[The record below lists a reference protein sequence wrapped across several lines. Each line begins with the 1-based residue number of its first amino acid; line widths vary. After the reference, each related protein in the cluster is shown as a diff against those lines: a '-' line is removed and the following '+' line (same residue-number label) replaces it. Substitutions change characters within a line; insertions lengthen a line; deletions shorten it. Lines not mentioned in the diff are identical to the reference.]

1 LNLRDFNESLKNR
14 IIFYFA
20 VVFILFII
28 LVLRLFWIQVINSAE
43 YEHKALNQR
52 AKEFV
57 VKSERGIIY
66 DNTGRKLAVSLP
78 AKTVVALPDN
88 VINPEKTA
96 SELADLLDI
105 SYTTIYR
112 RITSESAAIFLQR
125 KVDNNLYQKIEAKN
139 IKGITFTEE
148 SKRYYPEGE
157 LASHIIGFT
166 GIDNNGLNGLE
177 LSYNNHLSGKAGKMI
192 IERDAAGKTIP
203 NGIRETVF
211 GRDGYNVYLTID
223 EVIQYMAEK
232 ELKNAESEFEFSG
245 GSVIVMDSSNGDI
258 LAMANTPAFNPN
270 KFGEYP
276 DKNWRNRAINDVFE
290 PGSTFKIIT
299 AAAALEEGVITEN
312 DILTDPG
319 HIYVEGEKISCWS
332 RFGHGKQ
339 NFAEVVKNSCNPGFV
354 EVGLK
359 MDKETFYS
367 YIKAFGFGEQTG
379 IRLPAEARGIIPEYN
394 RIGPVELAT
403 FSFGHGL
410 SVTPIQLAAA
420 ISSVANGGKLMR
432 PRLVKE
438 VDTGNMSK
446 NIINE
451 PQVLRQVVSK
461 STADKTKELLRQVV
475 ESGTGTQAAIEGYE
489 IGGKTGTAKHYNED
503 VYDSS
508 FIGIVSADNRDLVV
522 LTILYDIQ
530 GETYYGSQT
539 AAPVFRNL
547 TSNILNYL
555 NVKPDLNQEKGY
567 EINNEELEVPNVIGK
582 SFLSA
587 ESNLRGKGFNVKLIG
602 DGEIV
607 KDQLPGSGIKTNYSS
622 TVWLFSEKKEKDE
635 RLLAVPDFRGM
646 KGIEAVKL
654 ARQKGL
660 ELILDGSG
668 KVIGQS
674 VYPGERIKSSKK
686 INLKLR

>member
-1 LNLRDFNESLKNR
+1 MQQFEESKKNR

-20 VVFILFII
+20 IIFILFII
-28 LVLRLFWIQVINSAE
+28 LALRLVWIQVINSAE

-52 AKEFV
+52 IKEFV
-57 VKSERGIIY
+57 VNSERGIIY

-88 VINPEKTA
+88 IINPEKTA
-96 SELADLLDI
+96 AELTDLLDI
-105 SYTTIYR
+105 SYNTIYR
-112 RITSESAAIFLQR
+112 RITSDAAAIFLQR
-125 KVDNNLYQKIEAKN
+125 KVSNELYEQIEAKN
-139 IKGITFTEE
+139 LKGITFTEE

-166 GIDNNGLNGLE
+166 GVDNNGLSGLE
-177 LSYNNHLSGKAGKMI
+177 LSYNNYLSGKAGKMI
-192 IERDAAGKTIP
+192 IERDAQGKTIP
-203 NGIRETVF
+203 NGIREAVP
-211 GRDGYNVYLTID
+211 GRDGYNVHLTID

-232 ELKNAESEFEFSG
+232 ELKNAAEKFDFSG
-245 GSVIVMDSSNGDI
+245 GSVIVMDSSNGDL
-258 LAMANTPAFNPN
+258 LAMANTPLYNPN
-270 KFGEYP
+270 QFGDYSEES
-276 DKNWRNRAINDVFE
+276 WRNRAINDVFE

-319 HIYVEGEKISCWS
+319 HIYVENEEINCWS
-332 RFGHGKQ
+332 NRGHRSQ
-339 NFAEVVKNSCNPGFV
+339 TFAEVVKNSCNPGFV

-367 YIKAFGFGEQTG
+367 YIKAFGFGEQSG
-379 IRLPAEARGIIPEYN
+379 IRLPAEARGIIPEYD

-403 FSFGHGL
+403 FSFGHGI

-420 ISSVANGGKLMR
+420 ISSVANGGKLMQ

-438 VDTGNMSK
+438 VDTGSRSE

-451 PQVLRQVVSK
+451 PQIVRQVISK
-461 STADKTKELLRQVV
+461 STADKTKELLKQVV

-503 VYDSS
+503 IYDSS
-508 FIGIVSADNRDLVV
+508 FIGIVPAGDRDLVV
-522 LTILYDIQ
+522 LTILYDIK

-539 AAPVFRNL
+539 AAPVFKNL
-547 TSNILNYL
+547 TANILNYL
-555 NVKPDLNQEKGY
+555 NIKPDTKDEFSYQNNDQEI
-567 EINNEELEVPNVIGK
+567 EIPNLIGE
-582 SFLSA
+582 SFLNA
-587 ESNLRGKGFNVKLIG
+587 ETSLREQGFNVKLIG
-602 DGEIV
+602 DGKIV
-607 KDQLPGSGIKTNYSS
+607 KDQLPAAGIESNYNS
-622 TVWLFSEKKEKDE
+622 TVWLFSEKEAKEE
-635 RLLAVPDFRGM
+635 ILIAVPDFRGLQ
-646 KGIEAVKL
+646 GNAAVKL
-654 ARQKGL
+654 AEQKGL
-660 ELILDGSG
+660 KVTLSGSG

-674 VYPGERIKSSKK
+674 VYPGRRIKSTNQ

>member
-1 LNLRDFNESLKNR
+1 LQQFEESKKNR

-20 VVFILFII
+20 IIFILFII
-28 LVLRLFWIQVINSAE
+28 LALRLVWIQVINSAE

-52 AKEFV
+52 IKEFV
-57 VKSERGIIY
+57 VNSERGIIY

-88 VINPEKTA
+88 IINPNKTA
-96 SELADLLDI
+96 AELTELLDI
-105 SYTTIYR
+105 SYNTIYR
-112 RITSESAAIFLQR
+112 RITSDAAAIFLQR
-125 KVDNNLYQKIEAKN
+125 KVSNELYKQIEAKN
-139 IKGITFTEE
+139 LKGITFTEE
-148 SKRYYPEGE
+148 SKRYYPAGK

-166 GIDNNGLNGLE
+166 GVDNNGLSGLE
-177 LSYNNHLSGKAGKMI
+177 LSYNNYLSGKAGKMI
-192 IERDAAGKTIP
+192 IERDAQGKTIP
-203 NGIRETVF
+203 NGVREAVP
-211 GRDGYNVYLTID
+211 GRDGYNVHLTID

-232 ELKNAESEFEFSG
+232 ELKNAAEKFDFSG
-245 GSVIVMDSSNGDI
+245 GSVIVMDSSNGDL
-258 LAMANTPAFNPN
+258 LAMANTPLYNPN
-270 KFGEYP
+270 QFEDYP
-276 DKNWRNRAINDVFE
+276 EKSWRNRAISDVFE

-319 HIYVEGEKISCWS
+319 HIYVENEKINCWS
-332 RFGHGKQ
+332 NSGHRSQ
-339 NFAEVVKNSCNPGFV
+339 TFAEVVKNSCNPGFV

-379 IRLPAEARGIIPEYN
+379 IRLPAEARGIIPEYD

-403 FSFGHGL
+403 FSFGHGI

-420 ISSVANGGKLMR
+420 VSSVANGGKLMQ
-432 PRLVKE
+432 PRLVKK
-438 VDTGNMSK
+438 VDTGSRSE

-451 PQVLRQVVSK
+451 PQIIRQVISK
-461 STADKTKELLRQVV
+461 STADKTKELLKQVV

-503 VYDSS
+503 IYDSS
-508 FIGIVSADNRDLVV
+508 FIGIVPAGDRDLVV
-522 LTILYDIQ
+522 LTILYDIK

-539 AAPVFRNL
+539 AAPVFKNL
-547 TSNILNYL
+547 TANILNYL
-555 NVKPDLNQEKGY
+555 NIKPNTKDQFSYQNNDQEI
-567 EINNEELEVPNVIGK
+567 EIPNLIGE

-587 ESNLRGKGFNVKLIG
+587 ESSLREKGFNVKLIG

-607 KDQLPGSGIKTNYSS
+607 KAQLPVAGIKSNYNS
-622 TVWLFSEKKEKDE
+622 TVWLFSKKEAKE
-635 RLLAVPDFRGM
+635 EILIAVPDFRGLQ
-646 KGIEAVKL
+646 GNDAVKL
-654 ARQKGL
+654 AEQKGL
-660 ELILDGSG
+660 KVSLSGSG

-674 VYPGERIKSSKK
+674 VYPGRRIKTTNQ